1 MGGSSP
7 YEEPASA
14 FVPQVRKCLM
24 HSNKS
29 PLTTMMKLLYGEPF
43 GHGCRSI
50 VSCLLQV
57 VACGFWM
64 LSVSVFCEKS
74 YHGISHLQQRHAAPV
89 IFCQQTT
96 HVALRQ
102 YRSILRWNGAV
113 IP

>member
-14 FVPQVRKCLM
+14 FVPQVPKCSR

-57 VACGFWM
+57 VACGFWT
-64 LSVSVFCEKS
+64 SF
-74 YHGISHLQQRHAAPV
+74 
-89 IFCQQTT
+89 
-96 HVALRQ
+96 
-102 YRSILRWNGAV
+102 V
-113 IP
+113 IPPIIEKRSLRNAQAQKGTSFGAIFYLRKIPINITS